1 MTASRSTSRSPEWTT
16 FVWRALCLLALT
28 SGLVAVTPLWSLLP
42 PLWQGIASIPGLVV
56 MLLVV
61 VASWADWSTS
71 RSASTTR

>member
-1 MTASRSTSRSPEWTT
+1 MSSTRSRADSTLI
-16 FVWRALCLLALT
+16 VWRLLCLLALT

-71 RSASTTR
+71 RSASTMR